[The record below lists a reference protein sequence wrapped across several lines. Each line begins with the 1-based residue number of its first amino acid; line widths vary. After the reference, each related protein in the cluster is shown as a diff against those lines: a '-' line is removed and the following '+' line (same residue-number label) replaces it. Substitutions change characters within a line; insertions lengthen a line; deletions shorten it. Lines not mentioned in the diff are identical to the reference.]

1 MGWIEYA
8 ISLPTI
14 LTLET
19 YSIKKKKKI
28 LLKLIHKLRLKQLLS
43 KMAIA
48 LKQFFFYIE
57 ILHLNLN
64 NIFFPLGLVK

>member
-19 YSIKKKKKI
+19 YSIKKKKI